1 MMNKNNAN
9 AKKMN
14 FSFSSLITN
23 NKFVFVL
30 SLLFAL
36 AFWVFVSISQTSEIE
51 RVFSDV
57 RISVNIDEN
66 SVAAENN
73 LEVFGNGEFF
83 ADVTVKGYSY
93 LVNSS
98 AFTVNN
104 INLYAST
111 SSVVTAGTYDLP
123 VSAALNGIS
132 GDVQVAS
139 ISVKTIKVAFDERQT
154 KSFPIT
160 EVIEEGE
167 NYSLAEGLIRE
178 NPRLSLEKIDISGP
192 ARELAK
198 IVSVKAYVKI
208 DKELSST
215 ESFEAEIIA
224 ESSNGRMEL
233 TNLTLGISE
242 PVYVS
247 VPICKVGTYETAVDF
262 AGTPQAYRTDG
273 IEYSVYPAKIDISV
287 QTGSGETQLDD
298 DNKILIGTIDFSKIN
313 NTINRIVV
321 DNQNIASDVKN
332 FTVTI
337 DMSSMAKRWLEIPV
351 DVSSVTLPENVTVVS
366 QNVESVQI
374 VGPSQS
380 VMNIDKT
387 AAYAVPVLDGVELT
401 PGTHTIPAKIIL
413 RTLTDSWVHGTYTVE
428 IEVK

>member
-1 MMNKNNAN
+1 MNRNNSN
-9 AKKMN
+9 AKKEKI
-14 FSFSSLITN
+14 SFSSLMTN

-30 SLLFAL
+30 SLVFAV
-36 AFWVFVSISQTSEIE
+36 AFWVMVSMSQTTEIE
-51 RVFSDV
+51 RVFTDV
-57 RISVNIDEN
+57 KISVNIDEN

-73 LEVFGNGEFF
+73 LELFGNVEYF

-98 AFTVNN
+98 DFTNSN
-104 INLYAST
+104 INLFAST

-123 VSAALNGIS
+123 VSGSLSGIS
-132 GDVQVAS
+132 GDVQIAS
-139 ISVKTIKVAFDERQT
+139 VSVKSIKATFDERVT
-154 KSFPIT
+154 KSFALT
-160 EVIEEGE
+160 EQIEEGE
-167 NYSLAEGLIRE
+167 NYSLAEGLVRE

-192 ARELAK
+192 SKEIAK
-198 IVSVKAYVKI
+198 ITSVKAYVKI
-208 DKELSST
+208 DKLLSAT

-224 ESSNGRMEL
+224 ESSNGVVEL
-233 TNLTLGISE
+233 TNLKLEITE

-247 VPICKVGTYETAVDF
+247 IPICKVGTYETAVDF
-262 AGTPQAYRTDG
+262 AGIPQAYRSDG
-273 IEYSVYPAKIDISV
+273 IEYTVYPAKIDVSV
-287 QTGSGETQLDD
+287 QTGANDTQLDD
-298 DNKILIGTIDFSKIN
+298 NNKILIGTIDFSKIN
-313 NTINRIVV
+313 NTVNRIVV
-321 DNQNIASDVKN
+321 ENQNIASDVKN

-351 DVSSVTLPENVTVVS
+351 DISSVPVPENVTVLS
-366 QNVESVQI
+366 QSVASVQI

-387 AAYAVPVLDGVELT
+387 AAYAVPVFDGTELT
-401 PGTHTIPAKIIL
+401 PGKHTIPAKIIL